1 MNSFFHLSDQDIT
14 QTTAN
19 LNAPHS
25 EQAGLRRKST
35 TYIKFNSRASWSS
48 SKAGRAKERARRA
61 PKGVG
66 SGVGGPKEPST
77 AGARTKV

>member
-1 MNSFFHLSDQDIT
+1 MT
-14 QTTAN
+14 QTTAK
-19 LNAPHS
+19 LNASHS
-25 EQAGLRRKST
+25 ERAGLRKSR

-48 SKAGRAKERARRA
+48 SKAGWAKERARCA
-61 PKGVG
+61 PKGIG